1 MSIYYRF
8 ALGFC
13 CTMLMALA
21 FAAGGTTAQ
30 AANSLEVIIANGP
43 HAGTYQLP
51 AVNIACLSIKARK
64 QFSAAYKDTNAKD
77 AKIVSGVGIN
87 VFNSDDAG
95 ARRGEINI
103 RFGDPEEKRQAT
115 YETPVS
121 RDSKSFTFARKGA
134 VIEVGFEG
142 RAQSGTQLRMT
153 ARCTDIDEF

>member
-1 MSIYYRF
+1 MKRNHRS
-8 ALGFC
+8 ALGLC

-21 FAAGGTTAQ
+21 AGRTAAQ
-30 AANSLEVIIANGP
+30 AANSLEFVIADGP

-51 AVNIACLSIKARK
+51 AANIACMNVKARK
-64 QFSAAYKDTNAKD
+64 QFSAAYKDINAKD
-77 AKIVSGVGIN
+77 AKTVSGVGIN

-103 RFGDPEEKRQAT
+103 RFGDPEEKRSAT

-121 RDSKSFTFARKGA
+121 RDGKGFTFTRKGA

-142 RAQSGTQLRMT
+142 RAQSGTKLRMT